1 MRDIGDDEPYLLKS
15 QVNSD
20 AGACCRIERN
30 GRGWP
35 ADTSDASAA
44 GRSFDHH
51 PRLSQAVER
60 ARPVTRAIC
69 DAEST
74 PRSLRQRT
82 IILSGDADGRSIS
95 QVLSEGFVMDQHKHR

>member
-1 MRDIGDDEPYLLKS
+1 M
-15 QVNSD
+15 
-20 AGACCRIERN
+20 
-30 GRGWP
+30 P
-35 ADTSDASAA
+35 AVGLSVTAAA
-44 GRSFDHH
+44 GLPIPLMPSLLAAASITIPDFLKPLR
-51 PRLSQAVER
+51 AVETVER

-82 IILSGDADGRSIS
+82 IMLSGDADGLSIS